1 VSKFAIKE
9 GSKKKVGYI
18 AMLAIDPA
26 YRRKGL
32 GRKLVDISIIRMKEN
47 GADEVVLETEEQNVL
62 ALKLYEST
70 LLNRYGIRSH
80 QEASLILHE

>member
-32 GRKLVDISIIRMKEN
+32 GRKLVDISINRMKEN

-70 LLNRYGIRSH
+70 LLIRHGIHSH
-80 QEASLILHE
+80 EEAAVILYE